1 MVPRILYPLLRY
13 RGAVEQLGPTFLV
26 LCAIAIPCWVVYRR
40 RRIRAAGHVQSRG
53 REILLLI
60 ALVYLAGLATVTLA
74 PTHASN
80 ARRAELR
87 SEPTAGIEFHPNMA
101 ALTCSANRSTV
112 SRNRG
117 FCMDNAA
124 GNVLLFLPLGVLLP
138 LVFTRLRIWQG
149 VLIAIALSSSIELS
163 QYFTRAWG
171 SNRSADV
178 NDVILNTA
186 GACLGL
192 AIVFLLRLRQGA
204 RAPLTPR

>member
-13 RGAVEQLGPTFLV
+13 RGAVEQLGPPFLII
-26 LCAIAIPCWVVYRR
+26 CAIAIPCWVVYRR
-40 RRIRAAGHVQSRG
+40 RRLRASGHPRSRG

-60 ALVYLAGLATVTLA
+60 ALVYFIGLATVTLA

-101 ALTCSANRSTV
+101 ALTCSANRATV

-124 GNVLLFLPLGVLLP
+124 GNVVLFIPLGVLLP

-149 VLIAIALSSSIELS
+149 VLIAMALSCSIELT

-178 NDVILNTA
+178 NDVILNTV
-186 GACLGL
+186 GACVGL
-192 AIVFLLRLRQGA
+192 ACVAVWRLRQGA
-204 RAPLTPR
+204 RA